1 MRKKSRILISVLIL
15 LIVAIAAVCAYFYH
29 TISTVVNVDTI
40 CEGIRIDGC
49 AVGGLTREEAAQAVQ
64 EYEQNLADI
73 EVEITYDDQN
83 EIKTLEQLG
92 YSYSGLEDA
101 VNEAYKIGREGNIWT
116 RYKIIKEGAGADTE
130 FVLEKSISEGDFK
143 SYIED
148 NADQF
153 VKVAKNA
160 KLKRENGEFVITDEQ
175 NGMEVP
181 ISENVEKLNEYLNQ
195 TWDYNT
201 FTYELAVEVA
211 EPEYTREDLEKV
223 NDVLGEYTTNFSSS
237 GYNRVENIKTACKK
251 INGNMIY
258 PGDEFSVMD
267 QILPFTAENGYYEA
281 GSYSQGEVIQSY
293 GGGVCQV
300 ATTLYNSVLLAEL
313 EVTERY
319 NHQMVVS
326 YVPLSRDAAV
336 SDTGNQDFKFVN
348 NTEYPIYIEG
358 YLDGANITFRLYGC
372 ETRDSNRKVEYVSE
386 QTETIQP
393 GKDIE
398 TKDDTLAE
406 GQKIVTQSAHTG
418 YRAKLWKKVYVDG
431 EVDSETQVNSSYYAA
446 SARRVTVGTKK
457 KEEDK
462 SEESEKNKT
471 DKKKNSSNNTT
482 DDSSKKNAS
491 SEEET
496 AEMVDVEPIEVEEDS
511 ASEETEA
518 AEEADI
524 QAESAE

>member
-1 MRKKSRILISVLIL
+1 M
-15 LIVAIAAVCAYFYH
+15 
-29 TISTVVNVDTI
+29 
-40 CEGIRIDGC
+40 
-49 AVGGLTREEAAQAVQ
+49 Q
-64 EYEQNLADI
+64 EHEQKLA
-73 EVEITYDDQN
+73 ETKVEIVYEEENAT
-83 EIKTLEQLG
+83 KALEQFG
-92 YSYSGLEDA
+92 YAYSGLEDA
-101 VNEAYKIGREGNIWT
+101 INEAYKIGREGNIWK
-116 RYKIIKEGAGADTE
+116 RYKIIKEGVSENAE
-130 FVLEKSISEGDFK
+130 YVLEKSISEDDFK
-143 SYIED
+143 AFIED
-148 NADQF
+148 NEDQF

-181 ISENVEKLNEYLNQ
+181 VEENVTNLNNYLNQ
-195 TWDYNT
+195 TWDYKE
-201 FTYELAVEVA
+201 FTYELSVEVA

-223 NDVLGEYTTNFSSS
+223 SDVLGEYTTNFSSS
-237 GYNRVENIKTACKK
+237 GYNRVENIRTACKK
-251 INGNMIY
+251 INGNIVY

-267 QILPFTAENGYYEA
+267 KITPFTAENGYYEA

-313 EVTERY
+313 DVTERY

-336 SDTGNQDFKFVN
+336 SDTGKQDFKFVN

-372 ETRDSNRKVEYVSE
+372 ETRDSSRKLEYVSE

-398 TKDDTLAE
+398 TKDNTLAE

-431 EVDSETQVNSSYYAA
+431 ELESETQVNSSYYAA

-471 DKKKNSSNNTT
+471 DKKQNSSNNTT
-482 DDSSKKNAS
+482 DDSSKKNDS
-491 SEEET
+491 SEEDTAVIVET
-496 AEMVDVEPIEVEEDS
+496 EPIEVEEDDF

-518 AEEADI
+518 AEESDI
-524 QAESAE
+524 QAETAE